1 MIKSYKTKLKL
12 NNKQR
17 TYLTKC
23 ANVSRWAYNW
33 ALGQEKENYE
43 INRENSDKKTHF
55 INNFNLRKKLTNLK
69 QNNENFKWLYDYDCD
84 IVKQSIK
91 DAEKSFLDF
100 FKHKTGF
107 PKFKSKRKTKPS
119 FFVDNIKIK
128 IDTKGVKIPKLDSVI
143 KLYEKNYIPINI
155 KNSKEKEKE
164 KEKNHNN
171 INNNKL
177 NTNNKTIK
185 YLNPRITSD
194 GINWYLSVGIEKEN
208 IVNKINTKTA
218 KLANEILG
226 IDLGLK
232 ELASCSNNKVYPNNN
247 KTKKFKLLRKR
258 QKRLQRAIARKY
270 EKQKKTAELETGR
283 RSKKGDRLTKTN
295 NILKSENKLKKT
307 YIKISN
313 IQRDYFN
320 KTVLEIVKTKP
331 SKIVLEDLNIQGMQK
346 NKHLSK
352 SIQESSLYLFRTLL
366 INKSKE
372 FNIEVIVA
380 DRFYPSSKL
389 CSHCRNIK
397 EDLKLKDR
405 IYKCNNINCNL
416 HNNPIDRDYNAS
428 LNLAKYPQI
437 VGNLSLW
444 RTKPKD
450 SSNRKKANSGSM
462 KKEKSK
468 EVINL

>member
-1 MIKSYKTKLKL
+1 M
-12 NNKQR
+12 
-17 TYLTKC
+17 
-23 ANVSRWAYNW
+23 
-33 ALGQEKENYE
+33 
-43 INRENSDKKTHF
+43 
-55 INNFNLRKKLTNLK
+55 
-69 QNNENFKWLYDYDCD
+69 
-84 IVKQSIK
+84 
-91 DAEKSFLDF
+91 
-100 FKHKTGF
+100 
-107 PKFKSKRKTKPS
+107 
-119 FFVDNIKIK
+119 
-128 IDTKGVKIPKLDSVI
+128 
-143 KLYEKNYIPINI
+143 PINI
-155 KNSKEKEKE
+155 KNSKD
-164 KEKNHNN
+164 KNHSNN
-171 INNNKL
+171 INNNEL
-177 NTNNKTIK
+177 NANNKTIK

-194 GINWYLSVGIEKEN
+194 GISWYLSVGIEKEN
-208 IVNKINTKTA
+208 MANEINTKTI
-218 KLANEILG
+218 KLTNEILG

-270 EKQKKTAELETGR
+270 EKQKKLIELETNKKF
-283 RSKKGDRLTKTN
+283 KKGDKLTKTK

-372 FNIEVIVA
+372 HNIEIIIA
-380 DRFYPSSKL
+380 NRFYPSSKL
-389 CSHCRNIK
+389 CSHCGNIK

-405 IYKCNNINCNL
+405 IYKCNNIDCNL

-437 VGNLSLW
+437 VGNSSLW

-450 SSNRKKANSGSM
+450 SSNRKKANSGSA